1 MIYVK
6 GVCAGIICLEEE
18 ASGGVMC
25 AGGMC
30 RDHVFGGGG
39 KWGVMCVGGM
49 CRDHV
54 AEGIMCLEEEASGG
68 VMCVGGMCRDHAQKG
83 SCVGVM
89 CKPSHH
95 VLKCAC
101 PCHDIMLIGVHVANH
116 VDLHLMA

>member
-1 MIYVK
+1 
-6 GVCAGIICLEEE
+6 
-18 ASGGVMC
+18 
-25 AGGMC
+25 MC
-30 RDHVFGGGG
+30 RGYVQGSCCRWDHVFGGGG

-68 VMCVGGMCRDHAQKG
+68 VMCVGGMCRDHVQKG